1 MRSWEW
7 LCAPENGG
15 RPPGP
20 TGQPGNPINEVQAPG
35 LMTDPVLTNAVE
47 CGGGQPHPHHTQEK
61 ASEMCT
67 SSLGGW
73 VRHQS
78 LSTLRAAVPWT
89 WPWSGWWGE
98 WIPGGLLLHS
108 LWACA
113 LRQTGWTEE
122 PPPPGKWSCDEG
134 KCEPHSSE
142 CPSAQGSWGPAGRS
156 VSSPGKPRSSR
167 TASRSAC
174 CWTPCWFDYVTRTQ
188 TVKFS
193 FVL

>member
-1 MRSWEW
+1 MGLRGLALQRTSYTQLRDLSRNSQSPVMRSWEW

-78 LSTLRAAVPWT
+78 LSTLRAAVP
-89 WPWSGWWGE
+89 
-98 WIPGGLLLHS
+98 
-108 LWACA
+108 
-113 LRQTGWTEE
+113 
-122 PPPPGKWSCDEG
+122 
-134 KCEPHSSE
+134 
-142 CPSAQGSWGPAGRS
+142 
-156 VSSPGKPRSSR
+156 
-167 TASRSAC
+167 
-174 CWTPCWFDYVTRTQ
+174 
-188 TVKFS
+188 
-193 FVL
+193 